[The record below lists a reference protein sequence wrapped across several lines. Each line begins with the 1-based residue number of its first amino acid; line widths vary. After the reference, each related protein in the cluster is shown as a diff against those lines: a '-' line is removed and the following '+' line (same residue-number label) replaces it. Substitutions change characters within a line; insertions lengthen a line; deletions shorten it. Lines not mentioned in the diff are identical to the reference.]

1 MEYREIGESGIVAS
15 SIALGTWAVGG
26 GPWWG
31 DSDDSE
37 SIRAIHAAID
47 SGVTMIDTAPAYEFG
62 HSEEVVGRAVKGRR
76 DKVILSTKCGLWW
89 HDDRG
94 SFKFE
99 QMGKRVNVSLRPET
113 LSAEIDISLK
123 RLGTDYIDLYMT
135 HWQAVEPDKTPI
147 EDTMAALLRMKDEGK
162 IRAIGVSNAD
172 VNHMKEYLDT
182 GRIDSNQLKYSMLD
196 RKVESEQV
204 PFCIDKNISI
214 QAYSPLEQGL
224 LTGKIGMDY
233 ELSETEFRNNIPWFR
248 PENRKK
254 VLDMLSGWKTLAD
267 GYGCTLSQL
276 VIAWTVRQPGI
287 TFVLCGAR
295 KTVHVLDN
303 VKAAGIELSDADMKR
318 MREDAE
324 ALGEPE

>member
-62 HSEEVVGRAVKGRR
+62 HSEEVVGKAVKGRR

-182 GRIDSNQLKYSMLD
+182 GKIDSNQLKYSMLD
-196 RKVESEQV
+196 RKVESGQV

-254 VLDMLSGWKTLAD
+254 VLDMLSGWKTLAH

-295 KTVHVLDN
+295 KTAHVLDN
-303 VKAAGIELSDADMKR
+303 VKAADIIFRDSDLNR

>member
-1 MEYREIGESGIVAS
+1 MEYREIGKSGIEAS

-196 RKVESEQV
+196 RKVESEHV

-233 ELSETEFRNNIPWFR
+233 ELSETEFRNNIPWFS

-276 VIAWTVRQPGI
+276 VIAWTVQQPGI

-295 KTVHVLDN
+295 KAAHVLDN
-303 VKAAGIELSDADMKR
+303 VKAADINLSGSVLKR

-324 ALGEPE
+324 ELGDPE